1 MEEEEVAVVKAEV
14 GPPFTSITSLL
25 IFPHDP
31 SLQEQSLLA
40 RIIGEETQ
48 ARVIESISDWANDKA
63 RENPGCVERFVCET
77 YRTGESLTGLPY
89 LAMSLTK

>member
-14 GPPFTSITSLL
+14 GPPFITITSLL
-25 IFPHDP
+25 IFLNDP